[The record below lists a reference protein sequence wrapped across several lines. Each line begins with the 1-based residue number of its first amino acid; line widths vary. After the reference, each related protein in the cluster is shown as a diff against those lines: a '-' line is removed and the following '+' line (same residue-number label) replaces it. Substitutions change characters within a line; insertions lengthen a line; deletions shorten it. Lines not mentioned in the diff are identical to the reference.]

1 VLDAVK
7 SMTRHGSA
15 SGYHIDGPVL
25 GANHVKH
32 QTTLLTQDM
41 AVLEAIMFLSYWTA
55 HHVCPGIY
63 KEDVKAGEKHFEEVK
78 NILRR

>member
-1 VLDAVK
+1 
-7 SMTRHGSA
+7 M
-15 SGYHIDGPVL
+15 
-25 GANHVKH
+25 KH